1 MYVRYYL
8 LKIKYK
14 IMKIV
19 HVTWMFTFG
28 GIETMLVNICNEQ
41 IKLGHDVHLIVM
53 EDSTVEARSMTV
65 LTSE

>member
-1 MYVRYYL
+1 
-8 LKIKYK
+8 
-14 IMKIV
+14 MKIV

-53 EDSTVEARSMTV
+53 EDSTVARSMTV